1 MPTHAL
7 ATGAARSRIGIITG
21 SGPEAGVD
29 LWTKV
34 LRANRSLLGSGYR
47 GDLDAPE
54 VVIFSVPELGLSMEL
69 ERNDAVV
76 WQALERTA
84 TQLSEHVDY
93 YGIACN
99 TLNHY
104 ADKLADLGLPAR
116 LVSVADVVIEYLAAN
131 GIRQVALLGARPVMD
146 LGPWSAYR
154 ALSAHAE
161 IELPADLDALHRII
175 YAVKARG
182 GDEADIVAD
191 FSHVLAQLE
200 SDVALLACTELP
212 LIAGTFTSPRTVD
225 VTDLLA
231 MALARHSLE
240 ARPTVVTT
248 KGRGTTA

>member
-1 MPTHAL
+1 MSIHDRP
-7 ATGAARSRIGIITG
+7 TGAARSRIGIITG

-34 LRANRSLLGSGYR
+34 LRANRELLGSDYR

-76 WQALERTA
+76 WQAMQRTA
-84 TQLSEHVDY
+84 THVAAHVDY

-104 ADKLADLGLPAR
+104 ADKLADLRLPAR
-116 LVSVADVVIEYLAAN
+116 LVSVADVVIDYLAAN
-131 GIRQVALLGARPVMD
+131 GIGRLALLGARPVMD

-154 ALSAHAE
+154 TLREHAE
-161 IELPADLDALHRII
+161 IELPADLDELHRII
-175 YAVKARG
+175 YAVKERG
-182 GDEADIVAD
+182 GDQADIAAD
-191 FSHVLAQLE
+191 FARVLAGLKSE
-200 SDVALLACTELP
+200 VALLACTELP
-212 LIAGTFTSPRTVD
+212 LIAGTFASPRTVD

-231 MALARHSLE
+231 MALAKRSLE
-240 ARPTVVTT
+240 ARPVV
-248 KGRGTTA
+248 REP